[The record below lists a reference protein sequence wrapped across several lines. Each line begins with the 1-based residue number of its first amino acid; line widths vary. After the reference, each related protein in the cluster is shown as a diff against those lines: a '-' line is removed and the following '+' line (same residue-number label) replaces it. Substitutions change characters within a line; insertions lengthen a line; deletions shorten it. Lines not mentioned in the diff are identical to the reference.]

1 MQTIAVS
8 GGLGDVGRTIVE
20 ELKASGSFTVIV
32 MTRKARQPLGEELGH
47 SNLEIRSPRVTTVI
61 SAMQIMTE
69 TASVAQVNLVKA
81 AVKSGTVKR
90 FVVSEWYVLHT
101 EISPAYTLRE
111 AAVEE
116 LRNTGLQWTRFAVG
130 YFMDYYG
137 MPHIKSH
144 LRPVSFV
151 VDVKNKAAAI
161 PRTGD
166 NIVSFIYSSDMA
178 KFVVAALSLSRWEET
193 TYCYGDKATFNR
205 IVDLAERA
213 RGAKFDVA
221 YDPVDKLSKGE
232 ITELP
237 SHKDNYAIIRKG
249 AFQRLS
255 AVFATRVVSGHF
267 DIPAEKKPQ
276 REVSGN

>member
-1 MQTIAVS
+1 
-8 GGLGDVGRTIVE
+8 
-20 ELKASGSFTVIV
+20 
-32 MTRKARQPLGEELGH
+32 
-47 SNLEIRSPRVTTVI
+47 
-61 SAMQIMTE
+61 MQIMTE

-90 FVVSEWYVLHT
+90 FVVSEWCVLHT

-137 MPHIKSH
+137 MPHVKSH
-144 LRPVSFV
+144 LTPVSFV

-161 PRTGD
+161 PGTGD
-166 NIVSFIYSSDMA
+166 NVVSFIYSSDMA
-178 KFVVAALSLSRWEET
+178 KFVVAALSSSRWEET
-193 TYCYGDKATFNR
+193 TYSYGDKATFNQ
-205 IVDLAERA
+205 IIDLAERA

-221 YDPVDKLSKGE
+221 HDSVDKLSKGE

-237 SHKDNYAIIRKG
+237 SHKDNYAIIPKG

-255 AVFATRVVSGHF
+255 AVFATWVVSGHF
-267 DIPAEKKPQ
+267 DIPAEKSPNVKFPEIKT
-276 REVSGN
+276 RKLTDVVGMWKGH